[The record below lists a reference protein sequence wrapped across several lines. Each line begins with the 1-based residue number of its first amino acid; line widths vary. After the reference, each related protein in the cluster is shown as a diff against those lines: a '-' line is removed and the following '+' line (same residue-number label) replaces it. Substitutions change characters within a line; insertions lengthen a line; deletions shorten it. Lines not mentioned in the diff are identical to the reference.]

1 MASTSNTDFWLSL
14 AIFLDVTDSEISA
27 LLTEKSLKAGVA
39 KIGLFL
45 TVEQICNN

>member
-27 LLTEKSLKAGVA
+27 LLTEKSLKVGGGKDWVISNSWANM
-39 KIGLFL
+39 K
-45 TVEQICNN
+45 